1 MSQEEEI
8 FQTSEEHEG
17 QESGDE
23 ARGELSVDE
32 LQARLEE
39 VERERSQFRGMAQRA
54 QADLMN
60 YRQRVEKEREDAHRN
75 MVERG
80 MRNLLPIIDDLSL
93 AIQHTPHNT
102 EEASWFEGVRLIER
116 RLHALLELEGVTEMD
131 AKGQPFDPW
140 QHEALFMID
149 TLDDEPG
156 IVVDVIRPGYK
167 IQDRILRTAQ
177 VSVTQTLQPKGNE
190 SFTQSEETESNR
202 EEKEEQ

>member
-1 MSQEEEI
+1 MPQEEEI

-17 QESGDE
+17 KESGDE
-23 ARGELSVDE
+23 AREE

-39 VERERSQFRGMAQRA
+39 VERERSQFRAMAQRT
-54 QADLMN
+54 QADLTN

-75 MVERG
+75 MVERA

-116 RLHALLELEGVTEMD
+116 RLHALLELEGVTRMD
-131 AKGQPFDPW
+131 AEGKPFDPW

-149 TLDDEPG
+149 TLDGESG
-156 IVVDVIRPGYK
+156 IVVDVIRPGYN

-177 VSVTQTLQPKGNE
+177 VSVTQTPEPKENE
-190 SFTQSEETESNR
+190 PFTQSEETESNR
-202 EEKEEQ
+202 EEKEEH

>member
-102 EEASWFEGVRLIER
+102 EEAPWFEGVRLIER

-131 AKGQPFDPW
+131 AEGQPFDPW

-167 IQDRILRTAQ
+167 IQDRVLRTAQ

>member
-23 ARGELSVDE
+23 ARGELSLDE

-116 RLHALLELEGVTEMD
+116 RLHALLELECVTEMD
-131 AKGQPFDPW
+131 AEGQPFDPW

-167 IQDRILRTAQ
+167 IQDRVLRTAQ

>member
-23 ARGELSVDE
+23 ARGELSLDE

-93 AIQHTPHNT
+93 AIQHTPQDT
-102 EEASWFEGVRLIER
+102 GEASWFEGVRLIER

-131 AKGQPFDPW
+131 AEGQPFDPW

-167 IQDRILRTAQ
+167 IQDRVLRTAQ